1 MRFSKIVDH
10 SQDTYT
16 ETLLY
21 NACIYTYMPKVI
33 TISDEVYE
41 KLSKLK
47 SNKSFS
53 QIINELIEYYNETRK
68 GRVEAL
74 DMIFGIISEEEAKE
88 LEKEVEEFRKN
99 FKVRETW

>member
-1 MRFSKIVDH
+1 
-10 SQDTYT
+10 
-16 ETLLY
+16 
-21 NACIYTYMPKVI
+21 MPKVI